1 MECAMSPNILTIDVE
16 DWYHALVPPSQ
27 WRSCED
33 RILDSTQRLLDIIDE
48 AGARATFFVLGD
60 VADQHP
66 ELVREI
72 SQRGHEV
79 GSHGYHHHFVY
90 RQTPADFEAD
100 VARSLASLRA
110 INGDPVLAY
119 RAPFF
124 SIVRESRWALDVL
137 AKLGLRFDSSIFPVH
152 NHRYGIPGA
161 RRDPYRDANGI
172 VEIPP
177 STLRMGRVNVPIA
190 GGVYF
195 RVLPFAFLR
204 RAYREVNREGL
215 PVVFYLHPWE
225 IDPGH
230 PPVRMSAS
238 HRWRHYYGLEHTA
251 GRLRELLRQF
261 PFGAV
266 REMSIP

>member
-1 MECAMSPNILTIDVE
+1 MTANILTIDVE
-16 DWYHALVPPSQ
+16 DWYHGLVPVSQ

-33 RILDSTQRLLDIIDE
+33 RIVDSTRRILDIVDN

-60 VADQHP
+60 VADLHP
-66 ELVREI
+66 ELVQEI
-72 SQRGHEV
+72 SRRGHEV
-79 GSHGYHHHFVY
+79 ATHGYHHHFVY

-110 INGDPVLAY
+110 IVSDPVVAY

-137 AKLGLRFDSSIFPVH
+137 AKLGLRFDSSVFPVH

-161 RRDPYRDANGI
+161 RREPYREPNGI
-172 VEIPP
+172 VEVPP
-177 STLRMGRVNVPIA
+177 STVRVGAVNVPVG

-195 RVLPFAFLR
+195 RMLPFSVLR
-204 RAYREVNREGL
+204 RAYQQVNREGM

-225 IDPGH
+225 IDPHH
-230 PPVRMSAS
+230 PRVRLSRLAS
-238 HRWRHYYGLEHTA
+238 WRHYYGLDQTA
-251 GRLRELLRQF
+251 GRLRDILRRF
-261 PFGAV
+261 PFGPV
-266 REMSIP
+266 REMSLP